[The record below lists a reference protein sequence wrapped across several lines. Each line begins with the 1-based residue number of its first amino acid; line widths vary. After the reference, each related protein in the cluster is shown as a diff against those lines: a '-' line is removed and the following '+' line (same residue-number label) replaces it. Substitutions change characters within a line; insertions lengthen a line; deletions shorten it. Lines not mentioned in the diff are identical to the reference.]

1 MKYVRPDI
9 YDLKLFFGSV
19 VIERNVTDPRDG
31 VFGVQGMFPQ
41 FQEQFKSAG
50 LISGY
55 SIAPVEI
62 FQHYARFLITSTG
75 RLDVLLC
82 RYPSLLEGL
91 PSWVP
96 EWVLYPNGTRRS
108 VNDMDLRDIKVN
120 TDRFNYRL
128 SPNGDQLS
136 AYGIEIGTVEHLIPS
151 PESCRGLIN
160 ITSQEI
166 LE

>member
-9 YDLKLFFGSV
+9 YDLKLSFGSV
-19 VIERNVTDPRDG
+19 VIERNVIDPRDR

-50 LISGY
+50 LIPGY
-55 SIAPVEI
+55 SIAPVEV
-62 FQHYARFLITSTG
+62 FQRHARFLITSTG

-96 EWVLYPNGTRRS
+96 EWVLYPKGT
-108 VNDMDLRDIKVN
+108 
-120 TDRFNYRL
+120 
-128 SPNGDQLS
+128 
-136 AYGIEIGTVEHLIPS
+136 
-151 PESCRGLIN
+151 
-160 ITSQEI
+160 
-166 LE
+166 